1 MRKKKHPGV
10 VIGEANREAI
20 RRFLRE
26 HLGATNV
33 ECADALGL
41 SVVAVGR
48 HVRQIRA
55 EWNHNT

>member
-1 MRKKKHPGV
+1 MKEKKHPAV
-10 VIGEANREAI
+10 VVSEANRKAI
-20 RRFLRE
+20 RKYFRE
-26 HLGATNV
+26 HLGCTNV

-48 HVRQIRA
+48 HVRRIRA